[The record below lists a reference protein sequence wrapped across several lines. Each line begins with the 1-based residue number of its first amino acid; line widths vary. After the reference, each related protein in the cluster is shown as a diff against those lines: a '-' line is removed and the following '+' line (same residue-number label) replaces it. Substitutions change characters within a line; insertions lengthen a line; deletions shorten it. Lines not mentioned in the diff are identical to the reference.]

1 MLVMTTQ
8 PSPSG
13 CREQQYQ
20 IRLMHEAS
28 LLILA
33 GHLEIKKKKTEREKG
48 KRDRRRRKKQK
59 RKRKREVQSIKFK
72 QQVRVFFL
80 SKFLLSYF

>member
-1 MLVMTTQ
+1 MTTQ

-28 LLILA
+28 LLILV
-33 GHLEIKKKKTEREKG
+33 GHLEIKKKKRQKERKEKEIEDGERSKKERGRG
-48 KRDRRRRKKQK
+48 KSRASSSNNRLG
-59 RKRKREVQSIKFK
+59 
-72 QQVRVFFL
+72 FFL